1 MGLAELAQRIS
12 AISNKSIASEAT
24 FELGDCSLQNANAIW
39 SKYVNYRRAGYV
51 KPFWT
56 RRSPHKIKLFHMGS
70 HIVKEYTG
78 AREAVE
84 KEVVILR
91 QLHHENLVG
100 YLFVADQGSKISIV
114 MEWAG
119 DSLREHRTVTQ
130 PKQYCEAVARHMVY
144 QLTHA
149 LVYLHSKGIIHRDI
163 KPDNIGVHVDH
174 KVQLFDWG
182 EAISL
187 SAVNAASERE
197 LARSVGLA
205 GTPLFMAPEALNYL
219 TDRDRDPKGEHHLRS
234 ILTTKLDVWGLGTVL
249 FFLLAGRDIFVNDSS
264 WELDALADIASASCG
279 VELPLGVTA
288 SHAARDFLRRC
299 LERDPDERASAKELM
314 QHPWLMGAS
323 SYNDMQAFHAAQARV
338 NSYQSSVQR
347 TALLSVLAESFSS
360 EDDDNCSV
368 VNQPISLAP
377 AAAAAAAARAA
388 AAMAAAQE
396 ADDPLAASLALASG
410 INDLDLEQQQLQ
422 LPSQP
427 QQLQQQQ
434 PMQQLEVP
442 LALNRQGSQHQWQ
455 QQQHSRHR
463 RSNSMGGSHKSLH
476 AAEEVAAAA
485 AAAKELQKRAG
496 GEAVCE
502 VRLKMS
508 QSGASLPSAGSVPH
522 MQTVC

>member
-12 AISNKSIASEAT
+12 AISNKSIGSEAT
-24 FELGDCSLQNANAIW
+24 FELGDCSAQNANAIW

-51 KPFWT
+51 KPFWA
-56 RRSPHKIKLFHMGS
+56 RRTPHKIKLFHMGS

-84 KEVVILR
+84 KEVAILR
-91 QLHHENLVG
+91 QVHHENLVG

-130 PKQYCEAVARHMVY
+130 PKQYCEAVVRHMLY

-149 LVYLHSKGIIHRDI
+149 VVYLHQKGIIHRDI

-187 SAVNAASERE
+187 DQVNAASGRE
-197 LARSVGLA
+197 LARQVGLA
-205 GTPLFMAPEALNYL
+205 GTPLFMPPEALNYL

-264 WELDALADIASASCG
+264 WELDALADIANASCG

-299 LERDPDERASAKELM
+299 LERDPCERASAKELM

-323 SYNDMQAFHAAQARV
+323 SYSDMQAFHAAQARV
-338 NSYQSSVQR
+338 HSYQSSVQR

-360 EDDDNCSV
+360 EDDDNCSL
-368 VNQPISLAP
+368 VNQPISLDP
-377 AAAAAAAARAA
+377 VTAAAAAERAA
-388 AAMAAAQE
+388 AAIAAAQG
-396 ADDPLAASLALASG
+396 ADDNLAASLALASG
-410 INDLDLEQQQLQ
+410 VTDLVLEQQVQ
-422 LPSQP
+422 LPIQP
-427 QQLQQQQ
+427 QQQQ
-434 PMQQLEVP
+434 PMQQLGCEVE
-442 LALNRQGSQHQWQ
+442 WQ
-455 QQQHSRHR
+455 QQQQRQVAQHRHH
-463 RSNSMGGSHKSLH
+463 RSSSFGGSYKSLQ
-476 AAEEVAAAA
+476 ATEEVAA
-485 AAAKELQKRAG
+485 AAAKELQQRAAA
-496 GEAVCE
+496 EAVCE
-502 VRLKMS
+502 VRLKLS
-508 QSGASLPSAGSVPH
+508 QSGALLPSAGSVPH
-522 MQTVC
+522 MQTVF